1 MKSYS
6 EKNDETLVELTLLG
20 DDSAFEELV
29 LRHQRAVMGT
39 AYKVTNNT
47 HSAEDASQDAFVSAF
62 INLPALRDPTKF
74 GPWVCSIAGNCA
86 RTLNAHYRSAIP
98 DISFDLLFSEDTED
112 NGSEIQYEETAELHE
127 AVETLGEKIRET
139 IKLHYFEDMSVSEIA
154 KKLSVS
160 VGTVKWRL
168 SEGRKQL
175 RKGYGIVEKSY
186 NENEALVR
194 KVMRQVEN
202 LKLWKLKNNKKG
214 FEEEYRS
221 VLNSVEELP
230 KSKEKNLMLAETLVL
245 GYWFIPEKNNDGM
258 LKRIKA
264 AAELSH
270 NDEVMRTVASHEFNK
285 LSGDEKIDFIL
296 NKQIPYYRE
305 NGYPKTLAYL
315 WFWLGY
321 EYRKIDKTEK
331 AIDCF
336 KEVMSTVPPTDV
348 YYANAKSAIGVEERY
363 LKAKA
368 ENAGERH
375 RCSWDTTGELY
386 KISGN
391 NIFFWEQ
398 PGYGNSHIN
407 YAINNAIFWNTSCCD
422 SLILACDMKPGDKK
436 TSSDGKITFSLIR
449 EDGVCET
456 PAGRFEKCR
465 VYVSEG
471 EKYGLTYCETWFC
484 ENFGIVRQKVTRYGG
499 TAEWLLSGYC
509 MNGGKG
515 LLPFA
520 VGNRWEFSLV
530 SDNDVYIRKI
540 ENTFEVTGMKKDTV
554 TVSSMFF
561 GNVTGY
567 SDTWEGNILKARE
580 NYFIEKK
587 PNGEGKLAEVR
598 PSLRRAAEL
607 AETKRQ
613 KTHTAVAIAVMDRIF
628 VTDPEFNPDYTEKG
642 RWNFFEYDELVK
654 NNGRI
659 ILNDIRKYSFELK
672 DMDNSGKEGNKVL
685 YTFFLTILQD
695 AAECIW
701 SDEWT
706 DGYCCGEKT
715 VGKFKVKDF
724 KVKEGENA
732 VTPAG
737 NFTDC
742 LCVSF
747 DYSAWG
753 YFSGKSS
760 YWYAPGVGIV
770 KYRHISG
777 QGEETVWYLTAY
789 KGTGKGYFPTDNGLF
804 RRYEPESSGDGWHG
818 SLEYTFDTDQSGT
831 VMFKNALGT
840 QDRENYTKNL
850 KK

>member
-62 INLPALRDPTKF
+62 INLPALRNPAKF

-139 IKLHYFEDMSVSEIA
+139 VKLHYFEDMSVSEIA

-160 VGTVKWRL
+160 VRTVKWRL

-245 GYWFIPEKNNDGM
+245 GYWFIPEKNNDEM

-270 NDEVMRTVASHEFNK
+270 NDEVMRTVALHESDK

-321 EYRKIDKTEK
+321 EYREIDKTEK
-331 AIDCF
+331 AIGCF

-348 YYANAKSAIGVEERY
+348 Y
-363 LKAKA
+363 
-368 ENAGERH
+368 
-375 RCSWDTTGELY
+375 
-386 KISGN
+386 
-391 NIFFWEQ
+391 
-398 PGYGNSHIN
+398 
-407 YAINNAIFWNTSCCD
+407 
-422 SLILACDMKPGDKK
+422 
-436 TSSDGKITFSLIR
+436 
-449 EDGVCET
+449 
-456 PAGRFEKCR
+456 
-465 VYVSEG
+465 
-471 EKYGLTYCETWFC
+471 
-484 ENFGIVRQKVTRYGG
+484 
-499 TAEWLLSGYC
+499 
-509 MNGGKG
+509 
-515 LLPFA
+515 
-520 VGNRWEFSLV
+520 
-530 SDNDVYIRKI
+530 
-540 ENTFEVTGMKKDTV
+540 
-554 TVSSMFF
+554 
-561 GNVTGY
+561 
-567 SDTWEGNILKARE
+567 
-580 NYFIEKK
+580 
-587 PNGEGKLAEVR
+587 
-598 PSLRRAAEL
+598 
-607 AETKRQ
+607 
-613 KTHTAVAIAVMDRIF
+613 
-628 VTDPEFNPDYTEKG
+628 
-642 RWNFFEYDELVK
+642 
-654 NNGRI
+654 
-659 ILNDIRKYSFELK
+659 
-672 DMDNSGKEGNKVL
+672 
-685 YTFFLTILQD
+685 
-695 AAECIW
+695 
-701 SDEWT
+701 
-706 DGYCCGEKT
+706 
-715 VGKFKVKDF
+715 
-724 KVKEGENA
+724 
-732 VTPAG
+732 
-737 NFTDC
+737 
-742 LCVSF
+742 
-747 DYSAWG
+747 
-753 YFSGKSS
+753 
-760 YWYAPGVGIV
+760 
-770 KYRHISG
+770 
-777 QGEETVWYLTAY
+777 
-789 KGTGKGYFPTDNGLF
+789 
-804 RRYEPESSGDGWHG
+804 
-818 SLEYTFDTDQSGT
+818 
-831 VMFKNALGT
+831 
-840 QDRENYTKNL
+840 
-850 KK
+850 

>member
-62 INLPALRDPTKF
+62 INLPALRNPAKF

-139 IKLHYFEDMSVSEIA
+139 VKLHYFEDMSVSEIA

-245 GYWFIPEKNNDGM
+245 GYWFIPEKNNDEM

-270 NDEVMRTVASHEFNK
+270 NDEVMRTVALHEFSK

-363 LKAKA
+363 LKSKA

-375 RCSWDTTGELY
+375 RCSWNTTGELY

-398 PGYGNSHIN
+398 PGYGNSNIN
-407 YAINNAIFWNTSCCD
+407 YAIFWNTSGCH
-422 SLILACDMKPGDKK
+422 SMILACDMKPGDKK
-436 TSSDGKITFSLIR
+436 TSSDGKTTMSLIR

-484 ENFGIVRQKVTRYGG
+484 ENVGIVRQKVTRYGE
-499 TAEWLLSGYC
+499 TSEWLLSGYC
-509 MNGGKG
+509 ISGGKG

-530 SDNDVYIRKI
+530 SDNDVYIRKT

-561 GNVTGY
+561 NEVTGY
-567 SDTWEGNILKARE
+567 SDTWEGNILNARE

-587 PNGEGKLAEVR
+587 PNGEGILAEVR
-598 PSLRRAAEL
+598 PALRRAAEL

-613 KTHTAVAIAVMDRIF
+613 KTHTAVAFAVMDRIF

-654 NNGRI
+654 NNGKI

-672 DMDNSGKEGNKVL
+672 DMENSGKEGNKVL

-724 KVKEGENA
+724 TVKGGENA

-789 KGTGKGYFPTDNGLF
+789 KGTGKGYFPTDDGLF
-804 RRYEPESSGDGWHG
+804 RRYEPESIGDGWHG
-818 SLEYTFDTDQSGT
+818 SLEYTFDTDESGT

-840 QDRENYTKNL
+840 QDRSNFEEGKNPTEI
-850 KK
+850 